1 RLAELFA
8 CFEHDLHADANAKHG
23 TPGFDELTD
32 RIAMAEDIHGTHT
45 FGKRSDPG
53 DHKTLCG
60 DRVPGVLGN
69 THVGACVLKR
79 TRDVEHVA
87 HAVIEQCDLRG
98 HQICLTANPAL
109 SAAAR
114 MSPS

>member
-1 RLAELFA
+1 MV
-8 CFEHDLHADANAKHG
+8 
-23 TPGFDELTD
+23 TPLPGSQTVEVTSESYSTRED

-60 DRVPGVLGN
+60 DRVRGVLGN

-79 TRDVEHVA
+79 TADA
-87 HAVIEQCDLRG
+87 PGTD
-98 HQICLTANPAL
+98 PAM
-109 SAAAR
+109 ATREA
-114 MSPS
+114 